1 MEVAMRGLGTLS
13 AFEEVQAV
21 IKSKLGEFLAAE
33 QKLRSLQVNPSI
45 SIRTEATGLLAE
57 QMLLEKALGDAQTKI
72 SQFQQGAWSISDA
85 MAIGDVGTR
94 LIAHLQKVAR
104 LEQTARGVVQPAPSV
119 LTVPIVGAVVAAAV
133 LFVFLRR

>member
-1 MEVAMRGLGTLS
+1 MDAIGGLG
-13 AFEEVQAV
+13 AFEEVQALL
-21 IKSKLGEFLAAE
+21 KSKVGEFLAAE
-33 QKLRSLQVNPSI
+33 QKLRTLQVNPSI

-94 LIAHLQKVAR
+94 LIAHLNKVAK
-104 LEQTARGVVQPAPSV
+104 LEQAAGGVVQPTSSV
-119 LTVPIVGAVVAAAV
+119 PTVPIIGAVAAAAV
-133 LFVFLRR
+133 LFLFLRKS

>member
-1 MEVAMRGLGTLS
+1 MDAAGGLG
-13 AFEEVQAV
+13 AFEEVQALL
-21 IKSKLGEFLAAE
+21 KSKVGEFLAAE
-33 QKLRSLQVNPSI
+33 QKLRTMQVNPSI

-94 LIAHLQKVAR
+94 LIAHLNKVAK
-104 LEQTARGVVQPAPSV
+104 LEQAARGVVQPASSVPSV
-119 LTVPIVGAVVAAAV
+119 PIIGAVAAAAV
-133 LFVFLRR
+133 LFLFLRK

>member
-1 MEVAMRGLGTLS
+1 MDAIGGLG
-13 AFEEVQAV
+13 AFEEVQALL
-21 IKSKLGEFLAAE
+21 KSKVGEFLAAE
-33 QKLRSLQVNPSI
+33 QKLRTLQVNPSI

-94 LIAHLQKVAR
+94 LIAHLNKVAK
-104 LEQTARGVVQPAPSV
+104 LEQAAGGVVQPASSV
-119 LTVPIVGAVVAAAV
+119 PTVPIIGAVAAAAV
-133 LFVFLRR
+133 LFLFLRKS